1 MRVPVR
7 PVTGVRAFLLLLLT
21 LLVLGW
27 GSPAGPATASAT
39 DRPGAAAEVTLTVF
53 WGDGCPKCAEQEVL
67 LDRLAREH
75 PSLTVERHEV
85 WFDEAGAELFRTTA
99 AELGFEAGSVPTAI
113 LGERVWIGHTEA
125 IGEDLERTVA
135 AAVAGEGIPSGVYGR
150 DGQGT
155 CDAGALC
162 EAPEPATVDVPLLG
176 ETEVGS
182 GSSASLVLSTLAI
195 GFVDGVNPCSLWVI
209 SILLAIVIRTRS
221 RRRVLAVGSVFLTV
235 TAGMYAVYMAGIY
248 SALTVVGYLGW
259 VQVVVGVVA
268 LVFGAISVK
277 DYVAFRRGPSLT
289 IPDGAKPGIYQRM
302 RRIAGQRALVPALAA
317 TAALAVAVSL
327 LETPCTAG
335 FPILWTGLLAE
346 ADVSAPTAAGLFGLY
361 MVPFL
366 LDELAV
372 FGIAVA
378 TMRAARL
385 QESHGR
391 VLKLVAG
398 TTMLALAGVMLL
410 APEIMEDVVGA
421 SLVFLAAAL
430 AAAAVHATTL
440 LLRRRRSPAREPV
453 PPAPERESVGSP
465 TP

>member
-1 MRVPVR
+1 VPS
-7 PVTGVRAFLLLLLT
+7 LLLGVAA
-21 LLVLGW
+21 VLG
-27 GSPAGPATASAT
+27 SALPAAAAPSGDAPA
-39 DRPGAAAEVTLTVF
+39 PGAQVTLTVF
-53 WGDGCPKCAEQEVL
+53 WGDGCPRCAEQEVL
-67 LDRLAREH
+67 LDRLAQEH

-85 WFDEAGAELFRTTA
+85 WFDETGAELFRRTA
-99 AELGFEAGSVPTAI
+99 DGLGFEAGSVPTTI
-113 LGERVWIGHTEA
+113 VGERVWIGHTEA

-135 AAVAGEGIPSGVYGR
+135 AAVAGDPVPWGIYGR
-150 DGQGT
+150 GGEGT

-176 ETEVGS
+176 ETEIGS

-209 SILLAIVIRTRS
+209 SILLAIVIRTGS
-221 RRRVLAVGSVFLTV
+221 RRRVLAVGSIFLAV

-268 LVFGAISVK
+268 LVFGALSVK

-289 IPDGAKPGIYQRM
+289 IPDGSKPGIYQRM
-302 RRIAGQRALVPALAA
+302 RRIAGQQTLVPALAA

-346 ADVSAPTAAGLFGLY
+346 ADVSAPAAAGLFGLY

-366 LDELAV
+366 LDELVV
-372 FGIAVA
+372 FGAAVA

-385 QESHGR
+385 QETHGR

-410 APEIMEDVVGA
+410 APEVMEDVLGA
-421 SLVFLAAAL
+421 TLVFLAAAL
-430 AAAAVHATTL
+430 AAAAAHGTTL
-440 LLRRRRSPAREPV
+440 LLRRRRRPAPDPAAEPPGPGPATDTAPEPV
-453 PPAPERESVGSP
+453 VGR

>member
-1 MRVPVR
+1 V
-7 PVTGVRAFLLLLLT
+7 LLMSVLL
-21 LLVLGW
+21 
-27 GSPAGPATASAT
+27 AGGATAAPAAGTSGRT
-39 DRPGAAAEVTLTVF
+39 GSGAAVEVTLTVF

-67 LDRLAREH
+67 LDRLTREH

-85 WFDEAGAELFRTTA
+85 WSDEANAELFRETA
-99 AELGFEAGSVPTAI
+99 AELGFEAGSVPTTI

-135 AAVAGEGIPSGVYGR
+135 AAAAGDPVPSGVYGR
-150 DGQGT
+150 GGEGT
-155 CDAGALC
+155 CDAGAQC

-209 SILLAIVIRTRS
+209 SILLAIVIRTGS
-221 RRRVLAVGSVFLTV
+221 RRRVLAVGSVFLAV

-248 SALTVVGYLGW
+248 SALTVVGFLGW

-268 LVFGAISVK
+268 AAFGALSVK
-277 DYVAFRRGPSLT
+277 DYLAFRRGPSLA
-289 IPDGAKPGIYQRM
+289 IPDSSKPGIYQRI
-302 RRIAGQRALVPALAA
+302 RRIAGRQALLPALAA

-361 MVPFL
+361 MAPFL
-366 LDELAV
+366 LDELVV
-372 FGIAVA
+372 FGLAVA

-385 QESHGR
+385 QETHGR

-410 APEIMEDVVGA
+410 APEVMEDVLGA
-421 SLVFLAAAL
+421 TLVFLAAAL
-430 AAAAVHATTL
+430 AAAAVHGTTL
-440 LLRRRRSPAREPV
+440 LMRRHRARRGAGPQEGAE
-453 PPAPERESVGSP
+453 PEREAVAAP